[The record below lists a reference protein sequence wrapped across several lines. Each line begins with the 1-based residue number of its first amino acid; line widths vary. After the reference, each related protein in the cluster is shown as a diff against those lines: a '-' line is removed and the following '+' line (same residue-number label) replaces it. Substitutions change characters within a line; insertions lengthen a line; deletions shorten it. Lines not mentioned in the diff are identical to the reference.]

1 MTRQLLISNEID
13 FCIIEIHPQSI
24 YFLSVMKEPK
34 QYLFVDIE
42 NIVVEIFNFF
52 LLDNIEGHFRVAI
65 DDEGEVPIFSCNVNR
80 EEYIDE
86 CLAIDYELFK
96 SRFSMVKINCVVN
109 DTNSIDIGKLL
120 RVLTHTLKVK
130 VIKTIKY

>member
-1 MTRQLLISNEID
+1 
-13 FCIIEIHPQSI
+13 
-24 YFLSVMKEPK
+24 
-34 QYLFVDIE
+34 VDIE

-52 LLDNIEGHFRVAI
+52 LLDDIEGHFRVAI

-109 DTNSIDIGKLL
+109 DTNSIDFGKLI
-120 RVLTHTLKVK
+120 RILTHTLKVK